1 LEEFNNLRLNPKANH
16 SRTDSDEEVQ
26 LQVNDL
32 LESVISRIRNT
43 DKIKQMAE
51 DELNELVELCCDLD
65 CRSNIATIPLLLD
78 GRTIDEPRVLYKV
91 ISENVFL

>member
-1 LEEFNNLRLNPKANH
+1 M
-16 SRTDSDEEVQ
+16 
-26 LQVNDL
+26 
-32 LESVISRIRNT
+32 ISRIRNT

-91 ISENVFL
+91 ISESVFL

>member
-1 LEEFNNLRLNPKANH
+1 MFVEERDDRTNKRDIKDDPEDLFVEEFAHLRLNPKI
-16 SRTDSDEEVQ
+16 SQGLESDEEVQ

-32 LESVISRIRNT
+32 LSSVISRIRNT

-65 CRSNIATIPLLLD
+65 CRSDISTIPL
-78 GRTIDEPRVLYKV
+78 K
-91 ISENVFL
+91 